1 MQIQSISLTQ
11 NPSSASGPALA
22 GVLAVAMAAFV
33 ALVCTGCTESSQ
45 PLKRQSNARST
56 TPTAM
61 RARPVFNP
69 NKPGTS
75 NAERS
80 ISQALQIKRGRSALA
95 QQKPTLALT
104 HLRQA
109 LATLPGSPRSAE
121 IHLLMGRAFDMADQA
136 QQAMVAYEKGVAVEP
151 SNPMGHYLL
160 ARSYK
165 AAKRLDQAYTSI
177 QRASSLA
184 PKVLVYHFDRVT
196 IELDLGKKTQGE
208 KSYRGYEKLR
218 NDYIA
223 QLKGGRD
230 KTRLSAVNAL
240 GSVPTDPINIRA
252 LQDTLSDKSAAL
264 RSAAAQALA
273 DSGSGDPALRKALS
287 TQLAVEKDPTAQ
299 RAIRTALGKLPLPR
313 RRTAAP

>member
-1 MQIQSISLTQ
+1 MPKQSTSSTPNISSTRGVTARTRVGAVLTLLG
-11 NPSSASGPALA
+11 AALA
-22 GVLAVAMAAFV
+22 
-33 ALVCTGCTESSQ
+33 LVGTGCSESNQ
-45 PLKRQSNARST
+45 PLKRKSGGKSKAV
-56 TPTAM
+56 M
-61 RARPVFNP
+61 RARPVYNP

-80 ISQALQIKRGRSALA
+80 ISQALRIKRGKSALT

-109 LATLPGSPRSAE
+109 LATLAGSPRTAE
-121 IHLLMGRAFDMADQA
+121 IHLLMGRAFDMADQP

-151 SNPMGHYLL
+151 SNPAGHYLL

-165 AAKRLDQAYTSI
+165 AAKQLGRAYASI

-196 IELDLGKKTQGE
+196 IELDLGKKQQGE
-208 KSYRGYEKLR
+208 RSYRGYEKLR

-230 KTRLSAVNAL
+230 KKRLAAVHAL
-240 GSVPTDPINIRA
+240 GSVPSDPINIRA
-252 LQDTLSDKSAAL
+252 LIGTLGAKSPAL
-264 RSAAAQALA
+264 RSATALALA
-273 DSGSGDPALRKALS
+273 DSDSKDPGLRKALS

-299 RAIRTALGKLPLPR
+299 RSLRTALGKLPLSPQ
-313 RRTAAP
+313 